1 MLYQDLSMHKEVV
14 MGKLE
19 LSLENR
25 FSLAVNHV
33 FFFFFLAI
41 QTLIHS
47 SQLLHLYAIKIKQAM
62 GLLT

>member
-1 MLYQDLSMHKEVV
+1 MHKEVV

-33 FFFFFLAI
+33 FFFFFFSNTNTDPFFSVIASVCHQN
-41 QTLIHS
+41 QTGHGFANLKVNP
-47 SQLLHLYAIKIKQAM
+47 L
-62 GLLT
+62 